1 MEVYQMRGAEDK
13 MKMDDQM
20 NIKIPKELKE
30 NFYFT
35 CKQNRINSSALVR
48 RWIEQ
53 FVTKE
58 NEAFHIDTFSQE
70 TRLDLARYMKT
81 RLESSDDHN

>member
-1 MEVYQMRGAEDK
+1 

-20 NIKIPKELKE
+20 NIKIPRELKE

-53 FVTKE
+53 FVSEE
-58 NEAFHIDTFSQE
+58 NIDTFSQE

-81 RLESSDDHN
+81 RLESSDDRN

>member
-20 NIKIPKELKE
+20 NIKISKELKE

-58 NEAFHIDTFSQE
+58 NEAFQIDTFSQE